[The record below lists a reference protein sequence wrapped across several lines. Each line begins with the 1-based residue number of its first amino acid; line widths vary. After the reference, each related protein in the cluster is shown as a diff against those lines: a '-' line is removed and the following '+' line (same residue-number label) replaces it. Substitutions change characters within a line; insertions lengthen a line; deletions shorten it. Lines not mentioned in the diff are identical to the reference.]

1 MNLAAIRKESRF
13 RLKDE
18 AKQGKFWSDEWLDG
32 VINEAEQEA
41 CIRARLIEDSSS
53 EASSLEITTDE
64 KRYTLHTSVIDVLS
78 CELASRPGHPIA
90 GWTLT
95 ETELVFDEFPTADDT
110 LLMTVIRLPLK
121 SMVKDSDSPEIRPHH
136 HLRLI
141 DWVEFRA
148 YGIHDADGFD
158 PQGSANGY
166 ARFEA
171 SFGVRPT
178 ANVQRKH
185 RRKTARVVQMN
196 PF

>member
-1 MNLAAIRKESRF
+1 MNLDAIRRESRF

-64 KRYTLHTSVIDVLS
+64 MRYALHPSVIDVLS
-78 CELASRPGHPIA
+78 CELESNAGHPIA

-95 ETELVFDEFPTADDT
+95 ETELVFDDFPEADDT

-121 SMVKDSDSPEIRPHH
+121 SMVKNSDCPEIRPHH
-136 HLRLI
+136 HIKLV

-158 PQGSANGY
+158 PQGSAKGY
-166 ARFEA
+166 DRFEA
-171 SFGVRPT
+171 SFGPRPT
-178 ANVQRKH
+178 ANVQRKQ
-185 RRKTARVVQMN
+185 RRKTARVVRMN